1 MKPTGPTSQNKQSVL
16 GHHKL
21 RQPDCT
27 GPAGWEAG
35 EARGGGQVPWL
46 WVCIVPGVMM
56 GSGAFRQPWG
66 WGRLLGGRKS
76 IVIHWE
82 HLREKNRGARG
93 GKRPGF
99 QRRGGLGR
107 TAKVPR

>member
-1 MKPTGPTSQNKQSVL
+1 M
-16 GHHKL
+16 
-21 RQPDCT
+21 
-27 GPAGWEAG
+27 
-35 EARGGGQVPWL
+35 PWL

-76 IVIHWE
+76 IVIHWG